1 MYEFIY
7 YRVADVMT
15 PNPVVI
21 QPHTPLS
28 EVEDI
33 FEQHDFNGL
42 PVVDAAGTLV
52 GVLTKL
58 DFLKAFLFTPDSVT
72 PRYEEIIRHSA
83 DTVMTRDPLTV
94 DPETPLTRV
103 LQDMVTTRHK
113 SFPVVVAQRLVGVV
127 AREDV
132 GRALR
137 RAAAG
142 QRPPGQA

>member
-1 MYEFIY
+1 M
-7 YRVADVMT
+7 
-15 PNPVVI
+15 
-21 QPHTPLS
+21 
-28 EVEDI
+28 
-33 FEQHDFNGL
+33 
-42 PVVDAAGTLV
+42 
-52 GVLTKL
+52 LTKL

-142 QRPPGQA
+142 QRPPGQV